1 MPVAK
6 GFLPVNVCCTATPHA
21 PHAPFSGNVWQVF
34 KAAAA
39 LGGAIIFIDELDALG
54 GSRCVIHGMD
64 GLVTARFRN

>member
-1 MPVAK
+1 MN
-6 GFLPVNVCCTATPHA
+6 LMH
-21 PHAPFSGNVWQVF
+21 HFSGDMSQVF

-64 GLVTARFRN
+64 KLVDGRFRI